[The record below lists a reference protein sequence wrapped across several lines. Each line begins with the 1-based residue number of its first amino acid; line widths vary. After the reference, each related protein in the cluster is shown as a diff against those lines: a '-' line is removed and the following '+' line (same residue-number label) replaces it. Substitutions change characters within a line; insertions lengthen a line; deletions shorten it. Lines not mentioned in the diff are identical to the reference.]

1 MNNFLETYLK
11 EKYLHEQ
18 ESKKKKDPG
27 PVVTISREYGCDAQY
42 ISASLAEA
50 LNTHFMQI
58 GQKKKWEIISKEILE
73 ESANMLKTDQ
83 KNIEHIF
90 TYEKRSLIDDFFQ
103 SFTATQYHCD
113 LKIRNTIRK
122 VVYAFAE
129 EGYAVILGRAG
140 AQITREIEKSLH
152 IRLVAPFDWRVQHVM
167 EKHGINEK
175 TASRQ
180 VKEMDENRKEFI
192 ENYTREAGCHYCY
205 DVFYNV
211 KFLSN
216 DQIVSDILHMMQLR
230 KLI

>member
-11 EKYLHEQ
+11 EKYLHDQ
-18 ESKKKKDPG
+18 ESKKTKDPG
-27 PVVTISREYGCDAQY
+27 PLVTISREYGCDAQY
-42 ISASLAEA
+42 ISASLTKT
-50 LNTHFMQI
+50 LNSNFKQI
-58 GQKKKWEIISKEILE
+58 GQNKNWEIISKEILE
-73 ESANMLKTDQ
+73 ASANMLKTDQ

-90 TYEKRSLIDDFFQ
+90 TYEKRSLLDDFVQ
-103 SFTATQYHCD
+103 SFTDTQYHCD

-140 AQITREIEKSLH
+140 AQITREIDKSLH
-152 IRLVAPFDWRVQHVM
+152 VRLVAPFDWRVNHVM
-167 EKHGINEK
+167 EKHDLNEK
-175 TASRQ
+175 NASRL

-192 ENYTREAGCHYCY
+192 ENYTREADCHYCY

-211 KFLSN
+211 KFLTN